1 MQRITKIQ
9 NLRQIIKAQKHM
21 GKIIALVPTMGYLHR
36 GHLSLVDYAKEE
48 GVFIVM
54 TLFVN
59 PLQFGPNEDFSK
71 YPRDFERD
79 AAMAEEAG
87 VNLLFHPEVTEM
99 YPQPALSYI
108 DIEEMAD
115 VLCGASRPGHFRG
128 VCTVVGKLFNIVQ
141 ADKAYFGQKDYQQ
154 YMIIRRMVQ
163 DLNFAL
169 EVIAVPIVRE
179 EDGLAMSSRNIYLTA
194 EQRSE
199 ALVLYRS
206 LQQAAQEIRKGQRDP
221 RLIEKMI
228 REQIARESSGQTDYI
243 EVRSAAD
250 LTEIQEIRGKVV
262 IALAVR
268 FGTTRLIDNE
278 VVEVVENV

>member
-9 NLRQIIKAQKHM
+9 ELRQIIKAQKGM

-48 GVFIVM
+48 EVFIVM

-87 VNLLFHPEVTEM
+87 VDLLFHPDVTEM
-99 YPQPALSYI
+99 YPQPVLSYI
-108 DIEEMAD
+108 DIDEMAD

-154 YMIIRRMVQ
+154 YMIISRMVQ

-199 ALVLYRS
+199 APVLYRS
-206 LQQAAQEIRKGQRDP
+206 LQQAAQEIRKGQRSA

-228 REQIARESSGQTDYI
+228 RENIARESSGQTDYI